1 MSKTFVI
8 LSVLILAITYSVFG
22 QLENNIHDFEG
33 KLFLDQ
39 KKVKK
44 QKPEILVLKRNVLK
58 WNITPMLWNSKNINL
73 SYERVTANNRSFSV
87 NAGYFVLPT
96 FFLGS
101 ADSFN
106 LKKSSKSIG
115 FSVSGDKRYY
125 FKKRNTGLA
134 PNGLYWGI
142 FGSVHYYEFETS
154 FNIENSTIAKG
165 NLILNG
171 NIGII
176 SAGVE
181 LGYQFVLKNNLTI
194 DLIFMGPALST
205 YSGKLGISGN
215 IQVDKDSEY
224 IQAIYDVMVAKFPG
238 IDRLLEEKSI
248 KDNGTLFTFGPGLRY
263 MIQIGYRF

>member
-1 MSKTFVI
+1 MNKTIFI
-8 LSVLILAITYSVFG
+8 ISVLILAITYSVNG
-22 QLENNIHDFEG
+22 QLENNMLDLEG
-33 KLFLDQ
+33 NLFLDQ

-44 QKPEILVLKRNVLK
+44 EKSEILVLKRNVLK
-58 WNITPMLWNSKNINL
+58 WNITPMLWNSKNINI
-73 SYERVTANNRSFSV
+73 SYERVTSNSRSFSV

-96 FFLGS
+96 LLSS

-106 LKKSSKSIG
+106 IKRSSKSFG
-115 FSVSGDKRYY
+115 FSVSGDKRFY

-154 FNIENSTIAKG
+154 FNIENSTVAKG

-171 NIGII
+171 NIGIL

-181 LGYQFVLKNNLTI
+181 LGYQFVLKNNITI

-215 IQVDKDSEY
+215 LQIDKDSEY
-224 IQAIYDVMVAKFPG
+224 IQAIYDVLVAKFPG
-238 IDRLLEEKSI
+238 IDKLLEEKTL
-248 KDNGTLFTFGPGLRY
+248 KDNGSLFTFGPGLRY